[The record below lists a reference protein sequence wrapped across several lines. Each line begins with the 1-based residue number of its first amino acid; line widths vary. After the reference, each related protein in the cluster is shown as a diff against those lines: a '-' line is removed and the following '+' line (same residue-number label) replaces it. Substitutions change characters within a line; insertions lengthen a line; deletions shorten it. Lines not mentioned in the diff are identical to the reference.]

1 MKAAEATLQQTL
13 NGPYQYLIPVFQRY
27 YSWKKSNWEELWN
40 NVLELLDP
48 EQDVKSHFMGSLV
61 FVPEEPEPTKVPVF
75 RVIDGQ
81 QRIMTLSL
89 LLCALRDQA
98 LESELETFA
107 REIAESYLVHP
118 FKKGREHFRVYPRLR
133 DRNAYTDIV
142 LKESETKGQIAAA
155 LSYFHKRIA
164 ELPNSTNE
172 EELRNLCAV
181 IVSKF
186 EFVQISLRG
195 ENQYRIFKSLNST
208 GVELSEADLI
218 RNFVFM
224 HVAVDDQDSFDDNHW
239 RALEKHFEDAS
250 GKLDSDLLSSF
261 FRDYLMSD
269 GKYVS
274 PYATF
279 ESFEKTYGVAD
290 FDATSLASE
299 LATAAAHYDQIRTVS
314 PHPNPLVN
322 AALSKLSEL
331 DSSTSSPLV
340 LNLLKRLDNG
350 TVTVEDFVDCIEMT
364 AGFIFRR
371 FICGDQS
378 RGYSRLF
385 VSACKTLN
393 DDPTGDLQEFYLKRS
408 FPNNARFETELVK
421 FPLYESKYAN
431 AVLWC
436 LEGDF
441 GHKEGP
447 AHGENI
453 QIEHVMPQTLNAD
466 WKKDL
471 GDNYKHLH
479 QQWQHTIGNLT
490 LSAYN
495 PGLWNHSFKTK
506 LNGLG
511 ETKGYKDSN
520 FELTKLIA
528 KNAVWGELQIRSRGE
543 TLAKRALEI
552 WRGPA
557 EGATPDGKVIDVETG
572 GYLKSSAIGMVYQL
586 LRDGNWHTTKELEK
600 AAAGKANLDGRLY
613 SIGKR
618 GAKRGLWKLEGKNG
632 NYRLQFYA
640 KAHA

>member
-40 NVLELLDP
+40 NVLELLDL
-48 EQDVKSHFMGSLV
+48 EQGVKSHFMGSLV
-61 FVPEEPEPTKVPVF
+61 FVPEDPEPTKVPVF

-98 LESELETFA
+98 LEAGLDIFA

-118 FKKGREHFRVYPRLR
+118 FKKDREHFRVYPRLR
-133 DRNAYTDIV
+133 DRTAYTDIV
-142 LKESETKGQIAAA
+142 LRKAETEGQIAAA
-155 LSYFHKRIA
+155 LQYFRKKIS
-164 ELPNSTNE
+164 ELPNATNE
-172 EELRNLCAV
+172 ETLRNLCAV

-218 RNFVFM
+218 RNLVFM
-224 HVAVDDQDSFDDNHW
+224 HVAVDGQDSFDDSQW
-239 RALEKHFEDAS
+239 RALEKHFEDGS

-261 FRDYLMSD
+261 FRDYLMSE

-279 ESFEKTYGVAD
+279 EAFEKQYGIAD
-290 FDATSLASE
+290 FDPVAFASE
-299 LATAAAHYDQIRTVS
+299 LRIAAVHYDQIRTVAA
-314 PHPNPLVN
+314 HPTPLVD
-322 AALSKLSEL
+322 AALSKLAEL
-331 DSSTSSPLV
+331 DSSTSFPLV
-340 LNLLKRLDNG
+340 LHLLKRLDKG
-350 TVTVEDFVDCIEMT
+350 TITAEDFVDCIEMT

-385 VSACKTLN
+385 VSACKVLN
-393 DDPTGDLQEFYLKRS
+393 DDPTGDLQEFYLKRG
-408 FPNNARFETELVK
+408 FPNDARFQAELVK
-421 FPLYESKYAN
+421 FPLYDSKYAN
-431 AVLWC
+431 AVLWR
-436 LEGDF
+436 LERDF

-466 WKKDL
+466 WKQHL
-471 GDNYKHLH
+471 GDDFKRVH
-479 QQWQHTIGNLT
+479 QQWLHTIGNLT

-495 PGLWNHSFKTK
+495 PGLWNHSFQTK
-506 LNGLG
+506 MIGLG

-520 FELTKLIA
+520 FELTKLITD
-528 KNAVWGELQIRSRGE
+528 NEEWGEVEIRSRGE
-543 TLAKRALEI
+543 TLTKRALEL
-552 WRGPA
+552 WQGPA
-557 EGATPDGKVIDVETG
+557 ANATPDGKIIDIETG
-572 GYLKSSAIGMVYQL
+572 GYLKNSAIGRVYQL
-586 LRDGNWHTTKELEK
+586 LRDGNWHSVKELGK

-618 GAKRGLWKLEGKNG
+618 GAKRGLWKLDEKDGK
-632 NYRLQFYA
+632 YRLQFYSNA
-640 KAHA
+640 GA